1 MSELLDRLRS
11 AIGSVYLGNPG
22 AIDRL
27 LTCLLARGHALVED
41 VPGVGKTLLASAVA
55 RAIDCSFSRV
65 QLTPDLLPS
74 DILGVSIFRR
84 EPAGNGAGGG
94 GTASGGVFEF
104 KPGPVF
110 ASIVLADEINRAT
123 PRTQTALLEAMNE
136 SSVTV
141 DGVTHKL
148 PRPFMLIATQNPT
161 DFEGT
166 YLLPENQ
173 LDRFLMR
180 ITLGYPTPAAEAE
193 VLRLRPAQSAL
204 PAVKPVLHASDV
216 LALQERADQVRLD
229 QSLIEYVIAIA
240 TATREHEALQLGLS
254 PRGSLALAT
263 AARATAVLDGRDYCI
278 PEDIIDNVAGVCAHR
293 IIPRLSHGSPGS
305 LTRTSE
311 KILAE
316 LVERVPSPA

>member
-1 MSELLDRLRS
+1 MSELLSRLRT

-27 LTCLLARGHALVED
+27 LACLLARGHALVED
-41 VPGVGKTLLASAVA
+41 VPGVGKTLLASALA
-55 RAIDCSFSRV
+55 RAIDCPFSRI

-84 EPAGNGAGGG
+84 E
-94 GTASGGVFEF
+94 TSDFEF
-104 KPGPVF
+104 RPGPVF

-141 DGVTHKL
+141 DGHTHQL
-148 PRPFMLIATQNPT
+148 PAPFMLIATQNPSG
-161 DFEGT
+161 FEGT

-180 ITLGYPTPAAEAE
+180 ITLGYPSAEAE
-193 VLRLRPAQSAL
+193 ARVLTTRPAQRAL
-204 PAVKPVLHASDV
+204 PAVKPVLHAEDV
-216 LALQERADQVRLD
+216 LRLQEQCDAVKLD
-229 QSLIEYVIAIA
+229 ESLVEYIIAIA
-240 TATREHEALQLGLS
+240 TATRQEADLHLGLS

-263 AARATAVLDGRDYCI
+263 AARATALLDGRDYCT
-278 PEDIIDNVAGVCAHR
+278 PEDVVDNVVAVCAHR
-293 IIPRLSHGSPGS
+293 VIPRLSGVAAGQSRS
-305 LTRTSE
+305 ADQ
-311 KILAE
+311 ILSR
-316 LVERVPSPA
+316 LLQRIPSPA